1 MQAAFLYGIKQILVT
16 CQGQNRFFAI
26 ESSIGFVLWHFSK
39 GETYMED
46 KWGCLTAKAR
56 ELFFPTVSPF
66 DPLSLH
72 PSFSA
77 APSQYFEQSATA
89 CKTQLDRGS
98 LLHHEIPT
106 NFGDCFYF
114 VSLPK
119 RDWRRQR
126 RRRVCVLLWVLSW
139 ESFSLKLSFLNS

>member
-1 MQAAFLYGIKQILVT
+1 
-16 CQGQNRFFAI
+16 
-26 ESSIGFVLWHFSK
+26 
-39 GETYMED
+39 MED

-114 VSLPK
+114 VSLTG

-126 RRRVCVLLWVLSW
+126 RLGICELLWVLYW
-139 ESFSLKLSFLNS
+139 KVSFFKSYSEP